1 MEQNKQRKA
10 KMKKQQKILKE
21 ENYREKRGKTN
32 EISRENYSWIEE
44 NRRKKQRR
52 QANKDASE
60 KVIFFQ
66 LRKCLLFINA

>member
-1 MEQNKQRKA
+1 
-10 KMKKQQKILKE
+10 MKKQQKILKE